1 MPFKELSNLLKK
13 KGFRETFEILS
24 SCKEYEC
31 DRRTFYKQLNQ
42 FSYYNSFFRIK
53 DELINRGLI
62 EIVKNDGKKK
72 IKLTKK
78 GTEIFNK
85 LIEINDIINKN

>member
-1 MPFKELSNLLKK
+1 MPFKELSSLLKK

-24 SCKEYEC
+24 SYKEYEC
-31 DRRTFYKQLNQ
+31 ERRAFYKQLNQ
-42 FSYYNSFFRIK
+42 FSYYNSFFCIK
-53 DELINRGLI
+53 DELVNRGLI
-62 EIVKNDGKKK
+62 EIVKNNGKKA

-78 GTEIFNK
+78 GTEVYNR